1 MQVTLEKTS
10 GLEGLIKVE
19 VAENDY
25 LPKVNKE
32 LKEIGRTRQI
42 PGFRP
47 GHVSL
52 EQLRRRFGKEVKSHV
67 LNEEVFNAVINYL
80 RENKVDIL
88 GEPLPV
94 KVEEINLDDK
104 DYNFAYEVAL
114 APEVNVELNK
124 DMHVPYYNIEVSQEM
139 VDQQDIALRERFGAQ
154 VPGETVEGKALV
166 KGAIMQLDAEG
177 NVRSD
182 EDAIQVVDGIVAP
195 MFFKGETEAAK
206 FEGKKVGDKVVFN
219 PWDTCNGNPAELASM
234 LHIDKEKVAD
244 LHDNFE
250 MAISEIIVVKPA
262 EHNEDFYK
270 EVFAGSTVTD
280 EETYFA
286 ELRKMIAGQLQPN
299 SDMMFNR
306 DMQDELV
313 KKFGGFELP
322 SGVLKKWL
330 VARNEGLTEENVE
343 TEYEKMVPGIKWE
356 LIQGTIARKQEIK
369 VTEEDVLNFAKGLAF
384 QQFAQYGMTNMD
396 DETLTS
402 YAKRILENKDYG
414 RRIREDVA
422 NRKLFNV
429 IKALVT
435 LDEKTV
441 SLDEFKKLANPE
453 SAE

>member
-47 GHVSL
+47 GHISL

-114 APEVNVELNK
+114 APEVNIELNK

-139 VDQQDIALRERFGAQ
+139 VDQQDTALRERFGAQ

-234 LHIDKEKVAD
+234 LHTDKEKVAD

-306 DMQDELV
+306 DVQDELV
-313 KKFGGFELP
+313 KKFGGFDLP

-429 IKALVT
+429 IKVLVT

-441 SLDEFKKLANPE
+441 SLDEFKKLANPKG
-453 SAE
+453 AE

>member
-114 APEVNVELNK
+114 APEVNIELNK

-139 VDQQDIALRERFGAQ
+139 VDQQDTALRERFGAQ

-234 LHIDKEKVAD
+234 LHTDKEKVAD

-306 DMQDELV
+306 DVQDELV

-453 SAE
+453 GAE

>member
-47 GHVSL
+47 GHISL

-114 APEVNVELNK
+114 APEVNIELNK

-139 VDQQDIALRERFGAQ
+139 VDQQDTALRERFGAQ

-234 LHIDKEKVAD
+234 LHTDKEKVAD

-306 DMQDELV
+306 DVQDELV
-313 KKFGGFELP
+313 KKFGGFDLP

-384 QQFAQYGMTNMD
+384 QQFAQYGMPNMD

-453 SAE
+453 GAE

>member
-10 GLEGLIKVE
+10 ALEGLIKVE

-104 DYNFAYEVAL
+104 DYTFSYEVAL
-114 APEVNVELNK
+114 APEFDVDLNK
-124 DMHVPYYNIEVSQEM
+124 DMHVPFYNIEVSQEM
-139 VDQQDIALRERFGAQ
+139 VDQQDTALRERFGAQ

-177 NVRSD
+177 NIRSD
-182 EDAIQVVDGIVAP
+182 EEAIQVVDGIVAP
-195 MFFKGETEAAK
+195 MFFKNEAEVEK
-206 FEGKKVGDKVVFN
+206 FNGKKVGDKVVFN
-219 PWDTCNGNPAELASM
+219 PWDTCNGNAAELASM
-234 LHIDKEKVAD
+234 LHTDKEKVAD

-262 EHNEDFYK
+262 EHNEEFYK
-270 EVFAGSTVTD
+270 EVFAGSEVTD

-286 ELRKMIAGQLQPN
+286 ELRKMIATQLQPN

-306 DMQDELV
+306 DVQDEIV
-313 KKFGGFELP
+313 KKFGNFDLP
-322 SGVLKKWL
+322 AGVLKKWL
-330 VARNEGLTEENVE
+330 VARNEGLNAENVE
-343 TEYEKMVPGIKWE
+343 AEYEKMVPGIKWE
-356 LIQGTIARKQEIK
+356 LIQGKIARNQDIK
-369 VTEEDVLNFAKGLAF
+369 VTEDDVLSFAKGLAF

-396 DETLTS
+396 DETITN
-402 YAKRILENKDYG
+402 YARRILEDKNYLG
-414 RRIREDVA
+414 RMREDVG
-422 NRKLFNV
+422 NRKLFNA
-429 IKALVT
+429 IKALVN
-435 LDEKTV
+435 LDAKAV
-441 SLDEFKKLANPE
+441 SLDEFKALAQ
-453 SAE
+453 AE

>member
-114 APEVNVELNK
+114 APEINVELNK

-139 VDQQDIALRERFGAQ
+139 VDQQDTALRERFGAQ

-234 LHIDKEKVAD
+234 LHTDKEKVAD

-306 DMQDELV
+306 DVQDELV

>member
-139 VDQQDIALRERFGAQ
+139 VDQQDTALRERFGAQ

-234 LHIDKEKVAD
+234 LHTDKEKVAD

-306 DMQDELV
+306 DVQDELV
-313 KKFGGFELP
+313 KKFGGFDLP

-453 SAE
+453 GAE

>member
-47 GHVSL
+47 GHISL

-114 APEVNVELNK
+114 APEVNIELNK

-139 VDQQDIALRERFGAQ
+139 VDQQDTALRERFGAQ

-234 LHIDKEKVAD
+234 LHTDKEKVAD

-306 DMQDELV
+306 DVQDELV
-313 KKFGGFELP
+313 KKFGGFDLP

-429 IKALVT
+429 IKVLVT

-453 SAE
+453 GAE

>member
-10 GLEGLIKVE
+10 ALEGLIKVE

-104 DYNFAYEVAL
+104 DYTFSYEVAL
-114 APEVNVELNK
+114 APEFDVDLNK
-124 DMHVPYYNIEVSQEM
+124 DMHVPFYNIEVSQEM
-139 VDQQDIALRERFGAQ
+139 VDQQDTALRERFGAQ

-182 EDAIQVVDGIVAP
+182 EEAIQVVDGIVAP
-195 MFFKGETEAAK
+195 MFFKNEAEVEK
-206 FEGKKVGDKVVFN
+206 FNGKKVGDKVVFN
-219 PWDTCNGNPAELASM
+219 PWDTCNGNAAELASM
-234 LHIDKEKVAD
+234 LHTNKEKVAD

-262 EHNEDFYK
+262 EHNEEFYK
-270 EVFAGSTVTD
+270 EVFAGSEVTD

-286 ELRKMIAGQLQPN
+286 ELRKMIATQLQPN

-306 DMQDELV
+306 DVQDEIV
-313 KKFGGFELP
+313 KKFGNFDLP
-322 SGVLKKWL
+322 AGVLKKWL
-330 VARNEGLTEENVE
+330 VARNEGLNAENVE
-343 TEYEKMVPGIKWE
+343 AEYEKMVPGIKWE
-356 LIQGTIARKQEIK
+356 LIQGKIARNQDIK
-369 VTEEDVLNFAKGLAF
+369 VTEDDVLSFAKGLAF

-396 DETLTS
+396 DETLTT
-402 YAKRILENKDYG
+402 YAKRILENKEYG

-429 IKALVT
+429 IKAMVS

-441 SLDEFKKLANPE
+441 SLDEFKKLANPDE
-453 SAE
+453 A

>member
-47 GHVSL
+47 GHISL

-114 APEVNVELNK
+114 APEVNIELNK

-139 VDQQDIALRERFGAQ
+139 VDQQDTALRERFGAQ

-234 LHIDKEKVAD
+234 LHTDKEKVAD

-306 DMQDELV
+306 DVQDELV

-429 IKALVT
+429 IKVLVT

-453 SAE
+453 GAE